1 MSDPSPTADA
11 ETPPAPSHS
20 AIPASPRRTL
30 LGSPGRIQR
39 LARKEL
45 RETLRDRR
53 TIITLVLMPILVY
66 PLLSLVFQRF
76 VLSQRKPEQELVY
89 HIGVESEE
97 EWDTLYKTLEA
108 GDRVL
113 QRDAASMG
121 KAGTESSPKLSH
133 DIEGALAE
141 AVATNKVD
149 VAVDLVP
156 SKNAN
161 GQPPSWQVE
170 LIALE
175 SSAFSRETL
184 AFLTER
190 LLAARA
196 DVFESRLK
204 SARIDASTAPVHIA
218 QTLVKPAAGTAT
230 FSLASVVPLILVL
243 MTITGAVYPAIDLT
257 AGERERGTL
266 EALIAAPVPRMGL
279 LVAKYIAVVTVA
291 MLTATMNLIAMTVT
305 ILAVGLGPM
314 LFGPE
319 GLTPL
324 LVAQVFAL
332 LMLFA
337 AFFSAVLLAI
347 TSFARSFKEAQAY
360 LIPVMMLSMA
370 PGIVSLLPGVELN
383 AGMAVTPLLNIVL
396 LARDLCEHHASDGV
410 LTVVVVMSTALFAAG
425 ALAIAARIFG
435 ADAILYGSQGTWGDL
450 LRKDPGSETPTL
462 ASALLVLALLFP
474 SYFLLSHAL
483 ARTGEFGGAAQLA
496 LSGTLTVLLFAGF
509 PVLACRV
516 RGLPTLRALQL
527 RRPPILALLGA
538 LILGTCLWTG
548 AFEAVVLAK
557 EYGVTPLDASTT
569 EKMEEI
575 IQRWKAVSPAFVV
588 LALAVAPGVCEELFF
603 RGFLLTALRSRM
615 ARWPAILTSAALFG
629 VFHLITTDSLTVV
642 RFLPSTLL
650 GIALGWICVRTGSV
664 IPGMLMHA
672 THNGLLLLVVLY
684 KDDLKARGWGLDEAT
699 HLPPVALM
707 AAAIAATIGF
717 TLIAVA
723 TPWSSFAPRKHA
735 SAE

>member
-1 MSDPSPTADA
+1 MSDPSPAADA
-11 ETPPAPSHS
+11 EPTS
-20 AIPASPRRTL
+20 ARRSL

-76 VLSQRKPEQELVY
+76 VLSQRKSETELVY

-97 EWDTLYKTLEA
+97 EWETLYQTLESGNRA
-108 GDRVL
+108 L
-113 QRDAASMG
+113 QVDAAAMG
-121 KAGTESSPKLSH
+121 KTDADDSSPRLSYAV
-133 DIEGALAE
+133 EGSLAD
-141 AVATNKVD
+141 AVAKNKVD
-149 VAVDLVP
+149 VAVDLIP
-156 SKNAN
+156 TKPQN

-170 LIALE
+170 LIGLRT
-175 SSAFSRETL
+175 SAFSREAL
-184 AFLTER
+184 AYLTER
-190 LLAARA
+190 LIAARA
-196 DVFESRLK
+196 EFLENRLK
-204 SARIDASTAPVHIA
+204 TTGIEARPSPVHVA
-218 QTLVKPAAGTAT
+218 QSLVKPASGTAT

-319 GLTPL
+319 GLTVL

-360 LIPVMMLSMA
+360 LIPVMLLSMA

-383 AGMAVTPLLNIVL
+383 AGLAVTPLLNIVL

-410 LTVVVVMSTALFAAG
+410 LTVVVVVSTALFAAG

-483 ARTGEFGGAAQLA
+483 AQTGEMTGAVQLA
-496 LSGTLTVLLFAGF
+496 LSGSLTILLFAGF
-509 PVLACRV
+509 PLLACRL
-516 RGLPTLRALQL
+516 RGLPTLRALQV
-527 RRPPILALLGA
+527 RHPPLLAVLGA
-538 LILGTCLWTG
+538 LLLGTCLWTG
-548 AFEAVVLAK
+548 AFEAVVFASNF
-557 EYGVTPLDASTT
+557 GVTPLDASTA
-569 EKMEEI
+569 EKMEGI
-575 IQRWKAVSPAFVV
+575 IQRWKALSPAFVV

-650 GIALGWICVRTGSV
+650 GVALGWICVRTGSV
-664 IPGMLMHA
+664 LPGMLMHA
-672 THNGLLLLVVLY
+672 THNGLLLLVAIY
-684 KDDLKARGWGLDEAT
+684 KDDLKARGWGLDEVT
-699 HLPPVALM
+699 HLPPMALAGAAVVAV
-707 AAAIAATIGF
+707 IGF
-717 TLIAVA
+717 GLIALS
-723 TPWSSFAPRKHA
+723 TPWSSFAPRKNA
-735 SAE
+735 SAAEQSSAS